1 MSDPNPEFPDP
12 APGPVWPG
20 PEGAMGRTK
29 RWWVLAAVL
38 ILIATAVL
46 ALRSYQD
53 WADPQLTPPPVTDT
67 VPAPSDGASGPAP
80 VALRIPAL
88 GVDESLITLGLNP
101 DETVE
106 VPTDFDKP
114 GWYKFGPAPGQL
126 GSAVILGHVDS
137 HEGPAVFYRLKDLQA
152 GDPIEV
158 SLADGSTAHFAVTK
172 VETYPKTEF
181 PAEEVYGSHGDETL
195 QLVTCGGEY
204 DPDARSYLSNIVAYT
219 SLVDTDTGEAPAAAG
234 QK

>member
-1 MSDPNPEFPDP
+1 MSEPNSEWSES
-12 APGPVWPG
+12 VPG
-20 PEGAMGRTK
+20 PEWPGTEGTMGRAK

-38 ILIATAVL
+38 LLIATAVL

-53 WADPQLTPPPVTDT
+53 SGDSQLTPPTVTDT
-67 VPAPSDGASGPAP
+67 APSEGVSGPAP
-80 VALRIPAL
+80 VALRIPEL

-137 HEGPAVFYRLKDLQA
+137 HEGPAVFHGLKNLEA
-152 GDPIEV
+152 GDTVEV
-158 SLADGSTAHFAVTK
+158 SLTDGNIAHFSVTK

-181 PAEEVYGSHGDETL
+181 PAEQVYGSHGNQTL
-195 QLVTCGGEY
+195 QLVTCGGEF
-204 DPDARSYLSNIVAYT
+204 DPHARSYLSNIVAYT
-219 SLVDTDTGEAPAAAG
+219 SLVDITPAAAN
-234 QK
+234 QR

>member
-1 MSDPNPEFPDP
+1 MSDPNTDWSEPV
-12 APGPVWPG
+12 PGPEWRG
-20 PEGAMGRTK
+20 TEGAMGRVK

-38 ILIATAVL
+38 LLVATALL

-53 WADPQLTPPPVTDT
+53 STDPQLTPPTVTDT
-67 VPAPSDGASGPAP
+67 VPAPSDGVSGPAP

-88 GVDESLITLGLNP
+88 GVDESLITLGLNS

-106 VPTDFDKP
+106 VPADYDKP

-137 HEGPAVFYRLKDLQA
+137 HEGPAVFHRLKNLKA
-152 GDPIEV
+152 GDSVEV
-158 SLADGSTAHFAVTK
+158 SLTDGNVARFAVTK

-181 PAEEVYGSHGDETL
+181 PAEQVYGSHGDQTL
-195 QLVTCGGEY
+195 QLVTCGGEF
-204 DPDARSYLSNIVAYT
+204 DPHARSYLSNVVAYT
-219 SLVDTDTGEAPAAAG
+219 SLVGITSAATN

>member
-1 MSDPNPEFPDP
+1 MSEPNPDWPEQ
-12 APGPVWPG
+12 VPG
-20 PEGAMGRTK
+20 PEWPGTEATMGRAK

-38 ILIATAVL
+38 LLIATAVL
-46 ALRSYQD
+46 ALRSYQNSG
-53 WADPQLTPPPVTDT
+53 DPQLTPPTVTDT
-67 VPAPSDGASGPAP
+67 VPAPSEGVSGPAP
-80 VALRIPAL
+80 VALRIPEL

-137 HEGPAVFYRLKDLQA
+137 HEGPAVFYQLRNLQA
-152 GDPIEV
+152 GDSVEV
-158 SLADGSTAHFAVTK
+158 SLADGSTAHFSVTK

-181 PAEEVYGSHGDETL
+181 PAEQVYGSHGDETL
-195 QLVTCGGEY
+195 QLVTCGGEF
-204 DPDARSYLSNIVAYT
+204 DPHARSYLSNVVAYT
-219 SLVDTDTGEAPAAAG
+219 SLVDITPAVAT